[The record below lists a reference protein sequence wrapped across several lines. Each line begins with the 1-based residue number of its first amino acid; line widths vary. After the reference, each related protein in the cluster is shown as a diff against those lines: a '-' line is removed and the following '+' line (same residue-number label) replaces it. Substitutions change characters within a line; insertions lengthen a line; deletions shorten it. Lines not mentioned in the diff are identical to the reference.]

1 MKNIGILYLNDKTV
15 YIDNK
20 GNKMKKFKSIINN
33 LECLV
38 KTKRENLHQTY
49 CIIDDVNNIVLEYL
63 DDVTDDYSKILDK
76 ISLLNWSMKFNRNF
90 NIDIF
95 NVDDFIKTD
104 LTPNR
109 TDFLNKIIIS
119 IDPTGCN
126 DIDDAIHI
134 DFKNN
139 IEIYVHIS
147 DPTSYFNI
155 NSELDKELQNRIS
168 SIYIDKTHHMFPEIL
183 STDIISLKK
192 GKIKR
197 AYTFKITFDTNN
209 IDDISTHIKTNKD
222 LINFNF
228 EFIKTNIIVQDN
240 LSYDNFE
247 KMLDNKY
254 YNDMYQIGKQILD
267 GLNISYKEYDSHKM
281 IEAYMLLC
289 NICASKNCIF
299 KRANVQK
306 NITKFTQYNK
316 FNQSIAEYTLEDK
329 KHCGIGN
336 LYYTHFTSPIRRY
349 ADMIVHRILYYGN
362 NDGKSKFNNINSII
376 NNINNTNK
384 MYKKVYNIYN
394 LLNLIGNSNEIETNG
409 NICDIENNNLKIII
423 NNRILYINIFDNRLI
438 KNDIVNIYTN
448 DNLMKIIYNDKEKEY
463 KIGDNIEIKIYFIK
477 NNINPFK
484 IVIKDID
491 FFI

>member
-33 LECLV
+33 IECLV

-49 CIIDDVNNIVLEYL
+49 CIIDSNNIVLEYL
-63 DDVTDDYSKILDK
+63 DDISDDYSKIIDK

-90 NIDIF
+90 KIDDI
-95 NVDDFIKTD
+95 IKID

-109 TDFLNKIIIS
+109 TDFLNNEIIS
-119 IDPTGCN
+119 IDPDGCN

-147 DPTSYFNI
+147 DPTSYFEI
-155 NSELDKELQNRIS
+155 NSDIDKELQNRIS
-168 SIYIDKTHHMFPEIL
+168 SVYIDKTHHMLPEVL

-192 GKIKR
+192 GKLRR
-197 AYTFKITFDTNN
+197 AYTFKIIFDTNN
-209 IDDISTHIKTNKD
+209 INDIMTLIKTNKD

-228 EFIKTNIIVQDN
+228 EFIKTNIIVKEN

-254 YNDMYQIGKQILD
+254 YYDIYQIGKQILD
-267 GLNISYKEYDSHKM
+267 GLNMFYTDYDSHKM

-289 NICASKNCIF
+289 NICASKNCIL
-299 KRANVQK
+299 KRTNYQK
-306 NITKFTQYNK
+306 NILLENR
-316 FNQSIAEYTLEDK
+316 FNQSMAEYTLEDK
-329 KHCGIGN
+329 KHFGIGN

-349 ADMIVHRILYYGN
+349 ADMIVHRILYN
-362 NDGKSKFNNINSII
+362 KLDIKLDIKLDNIV

-394 LLNLIGNSNEIETNG
+394 LLILMGNLNEIEING
-409 NICDIENNNLKIII
+409 NICDIEKNNLKIII

-438 KNDIVNIYTN
+438 KNDIINIYTN
-448 DNLMKIIYNDKEKEY
+448 DNSMKIIYNDKEKEY